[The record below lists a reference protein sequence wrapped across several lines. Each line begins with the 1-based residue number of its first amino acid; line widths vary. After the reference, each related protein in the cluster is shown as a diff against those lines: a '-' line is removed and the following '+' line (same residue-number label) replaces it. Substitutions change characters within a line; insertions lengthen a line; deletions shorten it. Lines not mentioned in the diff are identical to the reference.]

1 MESLSSEHR
10 KALETCHYCAN
21 LCRSRCPVAQAEAI
35 EPAVPTFK
43 MKLALWTAEG
53 HVPLDQGAATAFY
66 KCTGCLNS
74 RSSCRHDVAVD
85 SPLRE
90 ARQRSVKAGVAP
102 ASVSSLK
109 EKYQR
114 CGSPYSVDLKT
125 ELEQQLGELSLNV
138 KTAAKGRVTL
148 APSCASIA
156 RDAAEVKAS
165 ARVLDKVHGEKLDIV
180 APGCC
185 GYPLYEMGL
194 QDEFEEQAK
203 RYFQGV
209 KDSER
214 LIVTSPTCAW
224 LLRFVYPSLGLELPE
239 SHPMAVELDHHRD
252 SLQRW
257 SEEKQR
263 GESEAKSGLGEA
275 HIEEDAAEAATLNEE
290 PGALDILYHDAC
302 FMGRRLGYYEEPR
315 RVLAAVTGIWPREME
330 NKKEHS
336 LCSGAG
342 AGYRWTHPE
351 SSLEV
356 ARQCLNQAP
365 EGRKSSTLVSACPSS
380 RQQFRAVDGEQKA
393 ASLAEI
399 VAERIFV

>member
-1 MESLSSEHR
+1 MEPLSSEHR

-53 HVPLDQGAATAFY
+53 HVPLDQSAATAFY

-74 RSSCRHDVAVD
+74 RSACRHDVAVD

-90 ARQRSVKAGVAP
+90 ARQRSVQAGVAP
-102 ASVSSLK
+102 ESVSDLK

-114 CGSPYSVDLKT
+114 CGSPYSVDLKD
-125 ELEQQLGELSLNV
+125 ELKRQVGDLSSTIKESAN
-138 KTAAKGRVTL
+138 GQVTL
-148 APSCASIA
+148 APSCASVA
-156 RDAAEVKAS
+156 RDAPEVKAS
-165 ARVLDKVHGEKLDIV
+165 VRVMDKIHGEKLDVV

-194 QDEFEEQAK
+194 QDEFEDQAK
-203 RYFQGV
+203 RYFARV
-209 KDSER
+209 KDAER

-224 LLRFVYPSLGLELPE
+224 LLRFVYPSLGLELPP
-239 SHPMAVELDHHRD
+239 SHPMAVELDEHRE

-257 SEEKQR
+257 SKEKQ
-263 GESEAKSGLGEA
+263 
-275 HIEEDAAEAATLNEE
+275 AAEKASAEDNAKVEGDCEADASTDQ
-290 PGALDILYHDAC
+290 DILYHDAC

-315 RVLAAVTGIWPREME
+315 RVLSAVTGIWPREMAD
-330 NKKEHS
+330 KKEHS

-365 EGRKSSTLVSACPSS
+365 EGHKNATLVSACPSS
-380 RQQFRAVDGEQKA
+380 RRQFRLVDGEQKA

-399 VAERIFV
+399 VAGRIFV

>member
-53 HVPLDQGAATAFY
+53 HVPLDEGAATAFY

-74 RSSCRHDVAVD
+74 RSACRHDVAVD

-90 ARQRSVKAGVAP
+90 ARQRSVQAGVAP
-102 ASVSSLK
+102 ESVAALG

-114 CGSPYSVDLKT
+114 CGSPYSVDLKA
-125 ELEQQLGELSLNV
+125 ELAQQVSEFSLTV
-138 KTAAKGRVTL
+138 KENASGQITL
-148 APSCASIA
+148 APSCASVA

-165 ARVLDKVHGEKLDIV
+165 ARVLDKIHGENLDIV

-194 QDEFEEQAK
+194 QEPFEKQAK
-203 RYFQGV
+203 QYFAGV
-209 KDSER
+209 KDAER

-239 SHPMAVELDHHRD
+239 SHPMAVELDKHRET
-252 SLQRW
+252 LQRW
-257 SEEKQR
+257 SEEKQAK
-263 GESEAKSGLGEA
+263 ETPSSEDHSKP
-275 HIEEDAAEAATLNEE
+275 DQVPE
-290 PGALDILYHDAC
+290 PSSDVHPLPDILYHDAC

-315 RVLAAVTGIWPREME
+315 RVLAAVTGIWPREM
-330 NKKEHS
+330 NDKKEHS

-365 EGRKSSTLVSACPSS
+365 EGRSDATLVSACPSS
-380 RQQFRAVDGEQKA
+380 RRQFRSVDDEQKS

-399 VAERIFV
+399 VEKRIFV